1 MNLLLILAQ
10 TSKAPGHFDHTQFDY
25 GTRYALQALDQIWQQ
40 ATVLTPLQAVLAIS
54 FGIIPLMYGWRIYK
68 VLTVIGLGLLG
79 LYIGT
84 RVGAQFEKV
93 LIGSIIGA
101 ALLVILALLLM
112 RWAVSILGA
121 IAGGVIAAGVW
132 HACNMP
138 QQFVWAGALV
148 GVVAGGMISFIV
160 FKLSVML
167 FTSFAGA
174 SLILIGGF
182 SLIYRYETF
191 IQDPPTAYLNH
202 LYYDSHWFLPVLL
215 IGSTLFG
222 VILQFKLFSGSK
234 DWSV

>member
-1 MNLLLILAQ
+1 M
-10 TSKAPGHFDHTQFDY
+10 
-25 GTRYALQALDQIWQQ
+25 
-40 ATVLTPLQAVLAIS
+40 
-54 FGIIPLMYGWRIYK
+54 
-68 VLTVIGLGLLG
+68 
-79 LYIGT
+79 
-84 RVGAQFEKV
+84 RVGAQFEEV

-132 HACNMP
+132 HACNLP

-174 SLILIGGF
+174 SLVLIGVF

-191 IQDPPTAYLNH
+191 IQDPPTTHLNH

-222 VILQFKLFSGSK
+222 VILQFKLLGGSK

>member
-1 MNLLLILAQ
+1 MNFLLILAQ
-10 TSKAPGHFDHTQFDY
+10 TSKAPGHFDYTQVDY
-25 GTRYALQALDQIWQQ
+25 GTKYVMQALDQIWQQ
-40 ATVLTPLQAVLAIS
+40 ATILTPLQAVLAIS

-79 LYIGT
+79 LYIGMW
-84 RVGAQFEKV
+84 VGAQFEKV
-93 LIGSIIGA
+93 LLGSVIGA
-101 ALLVILALLLM
+101 ALLIVLALPLM
-112 RWAVSILGA
+112 RWAVSVLGA
-121 IAGGVIAAGVW
+121 VAGGVIAASIW
-132 HACNMP
+132 HACTLP

-148 GVVAGGMISFIV
+148 GVVAGGMISFVV

-191 IQDPPTAYLNH
+191 VQDPPTTHLNQ
-202 LYYDSHWFLPVLL
+202 LYYGNHWFLPVLL
-215 IGSTLFG
+215 IGFTLLG
-222 VILQFKLFSGSK
+222 IVLQFRFLRGSK